1 MIMNRITIYLTLAA
15 ALLALAGCNKEPV
28 ADGGAITVD
37 ATLGAATKVSADGD
51 AFTSGDQIAVYA
63 WLGGAT
69 QMPDTRVV
77 DGVVNTFDG
86 TKWTPAS
93 MMRWQVTDD
102 PHYFLGVSPVPTA
115 AITDFTAVPY
125 TLDPTKYVESD
136 LLLATT
142 PDGVKNTGAA
152 VPLAFHHAMAK
163 LTVNLKF
170 RSQWATTPD
179 VSAVTVTAKS
189 MASVNYLTQA
199 VTATGTASAVTV
211 PEVTSIASGYD
222 RSFSGLQVPQTG
234 VRKVTVTIDGK
245 NYVYEAGEDITLA
258 AGRNTTLNLIVGRDK
273 IDLSGISLSPWTAED
288 PLSVGDAELDMLTTP
303 LTFEAKVAGASID
316 FHNYSYTSRM
326 LCYRTYDGTVW
337 SDWAEF
343 GIGDSVELAKVGDKV
358 QFMGDNSGMGN
369 CNFLATRDCYL
380 YGNIMSLITSTDFS
394 TCTTLTE
401 NGAFSGLF
409 MQNDHIVSHPTLELL
424 LPATTLTAYCYS
436 DMFNSTSLTSPPKL
450 PATTLAKNCYN
461 SMFSHSHLAEV
472 PELPAMSLEEYCY
485 ANMFSYCKSLT
496 IVPVNL
502 LPATELAGHCY
513 DSMFDQCSNLTAAPV
528 LPAQTLP
535 EFCYF
540 CMFYDCSKLSSVTC
554 LATDISASGCVDCW
568 LYDAGSS
575 VTGTKTFV
583 TPSTTPWIMGNEFEG
598 IPTGWTR
605 VDY

>member
-1 MIMNRITIYLTLAA
+1 MKMKYLALAA

-28 ADGGAITVD
+28 ADGGAITVE
-37 ATLGAATKVSADGD
+37 ATLGAATRVSAAGD
-51 AFTSGDQIAVYA
+51 AFTAGDQIAVYA

-69 QMPDTRVV
+69 TNPSFRVV

-86 TKWTPAS
+86 TSWSPAS

-102 PHYFLGVSPVPTA
+102 PHFFLGVNPAPTA
-115 AITDFTAVPY
+115 AITDFTAVMY
-125 TLDPTKYVESD
+125 AITGSAATDD

-142 PDGVKNTGAA
+142 PAGVKNTGDA
-152 VPLAFHHAMAK
+152 VQLAFHHVMAR
-163 LTVNLKF
+163 LDVNLRF
-170 RSQWATTPD
+170 RNEWATAPAAER
-179 VSAVTVTAKS
+179 VEVFVEAKGG
-189 MASVNYLTQA
+189 ATVNYLTQI
-199 VTATGTASAVTV
+199 VTASGSAGNIALASAK
-211 PEVTSIASGYD
+211 PASGYHLGY
-222 RSFSGLQVPQTG
+222 SGLQVPQGG
-234 VRKVTVTIDGK
+234 VKRIIVVVDGQA
-245 NYVYEAGEDITLA
+245 YVYESATNIPLTGEK
-258 AGRNTTLNLIVGRDK
+258 NTTLNLIVGRDK
-273 IDLSGISLSPWTAED
+273 IELEGISLAPWTAED

-358 QFMGDNSGMGN
+358 QFMGNNSGMGN

-401 NGAFSGLF
+401 DGAFNGLF
-409 MQNDHIVSHPTLELL
+409 MDNIHIVSHPTLELL

-436 DMFNSTSLTSPPKL
+436 NMFNSTSLTSPPKL
-450 PATTLAKNCYN
+450 RATTLAKNCYN
-461 SMFSHSHLAEV
+461 SMFSNSHLAEV
-472 PELPAMSLEEYCY
+472 PELPATSLEEYCY
-485 ANMFSYCKSLT
+485 ANMFSHCKSLT

-540 CMFYDCSKLSSVTC
+540 SMFLDCSKLSSVTC
-554 LATDISASGCVDCW
+554 LATDISASGCVDGW
-568 LYDAGSS
+568 LYHAGTS
-575 VTGTKTFV
+575 VSGKKTIT
-583 TPSTTPWIMGNEFEG
+583 TPSTTPWIMGNEFDG

-605 VDY
+605 LDY

>member
-1 MIMNRITIYLTLAA
+1 MNRITKYLTLAA
-15 ALLALAGCNKEPV
+15 TLLALAGCNKEPV
-28 ADGGAITVD
+28 AVDGGAITVE
-37 ATLGAATKVSADGD
+37 ATLGAATKVSAAGD
-51 AFTSGDQIAVYA
+51 AFTAGDQIAVYA

-69 QMPDTRVV
+69 QMPATRVV

-86 TKWTPAS
+86 TSWTPAS
-93 MMRWQVTDD
+93 LMRWQVTDA
-102 PHYFLGVSPVPTA
+102 PHYFLGIFPAPTA
-115 AITDFTAVPY
+115 TISDFTAVPY
-125 TLDPTKYVESD
+125 AMTGSAAVDD

-142 PDGVKNTGAA
+142 PDGVKNTGDA
-152 VPLAFHHAMAK
+152 VQLAFHHAMAR
-163 LTVNLKF
+163 LDVNLRF
-170 RSQWATTPD
+170 RSEWSPAPTAERVEVFVEAKREAT
-179 VSAVTVTAKS
+179 
-189 MASVNYLTQA
+189 VNYLTET
-199 VTATGTASAVTV
+199 VTASGTAAAVALAHATAA
-211 PEVTSIASGYD
+211 TGYNLG
-222 RSFSGLQVPQTG
+222 FSGLQVPQSG
-234 VRKVTVTIDGK
+234 VKRIIVEVDGLA
-245 NYVYEAGEDITLA
+245 YVYESANDIPLT
-258 AGRNTTLNLIVGRDK
+258 GGKNTTLNLIVGRDK
-273 IDLSGISLSPWTAED
+273 IELDGVSLTAWDAVSPQFA
-288 PLSVGDAELDMLTTP
+288 GDAGLDMLATP
-303 LTFEAKVAGASID
+303 LTFEAKVAGASIY

-343 GIGDSVELAKVGDKV
+343 GIGDSIELAKAGDKV
-358 QFMGDNSGMGN
+358 QFMGDNSGMGD

-436 DMFNSTSLTSPPKL
+436 NMFNSTSLTSPPKL

-472 PELPAMSLEEYCY
+472 PELPATSLEEYCY
-485 ANMFSYCKSLT
+485 AYMFSRCKSLT

-513 DSMFDQCSNLTAAPV
+513 DSMFEQCSNLTAAPV

-540 CMFYDCSKLSSVTC
+540 CMFSDCSKLSSVTC
-554 LATDISASGCVDCW
+554 LATDISASGCVDSW
-568 LYDAGSS
+568 LYHAGTS
-575 VTGTKTFV
+575 VSGKKTIT

-605 VDY
+605 LDY